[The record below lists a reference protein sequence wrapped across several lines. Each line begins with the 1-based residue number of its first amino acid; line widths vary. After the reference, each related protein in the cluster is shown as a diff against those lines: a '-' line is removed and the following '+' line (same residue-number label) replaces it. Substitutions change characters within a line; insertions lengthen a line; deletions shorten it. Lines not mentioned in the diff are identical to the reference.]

1 MIEVIDN
8 KNFVATKTITVT
20 SEDGT
25 VIEIATLYGGVELER
40 STSYNF
46 TILNKELYLANKEA
60 IQLQVDAFVAE
71 IKAKIEELGGLKF

>member
-20 SEDGT
+20 NEDGT